1 MESEAGS
8 AGSAKKTT
16 DNETVQKQTTC
27 RLDDNDI
34 EVLREKFPFLKQ
46 LSTNYIKGLTPSELL
61 NMEKA
66 SMKRGEQERFKDAED
81 RLTTNRIDLGIATA
95 KVMAGV
101 DDRWAKL
108 HNGRFLAGAG
118 CSASK
123 LWLTAREVIG
133 VNGYPA
139 ISTYD
144 MAAVGLAGYIT
155 PRGWLEAHNP
165 SSSKMSIRLFN
176 VNNITSN
183 RQLGRTGLY
192 EYDEP
197 EDYSDLGEFQLALRA
212 MRAAISFI
220 MPWNHS
226 VAALE
231 GFLLNSRYCR
241 DDIGNLEKQ
250 AQLLTNFCDFV
261 TRENAS
267 RWRNVEPF
275 INAGEMRSFWNAFFL
290 ARPQSQLTKVK
301 KPDQKTYTRPQG
313 KTTGKANFI
322 DICFHWNRGQCN
334 RAAGACTSKLGT
346 PLRHVCDQKMDRDN
360 PTKRCEGEHQ
370 RCVFHK

>member
-1 MESEAGS
+1 MDFSDDDS
-8 AGSAKKTT
+8 IMDTDPSRKKTT
-16 DNETVQKQTTC
+16 ENLNATFPKQPDITPVQLPHRMDN
-27 RLDDNDI
+27 NDI
-34 EVLREKFPFLKQ
+34 EVLRSKFPFLRE
-46 LSTNYIKGLTPSELL
+46 LSSNYIKGLTPSELL

-66 SMKRGEQERFKDAED
+66 SVKRGEHERLKDAED
-81 RLTTNRIDLGIATA
+81 RLTSNRMDLGISATDV
-95 KVMAGV
+95 KAGT
-101 DDRWAKL
+101 DDRWAIL
-108 HNGRFLAGAG
+108 HDGRFLAGAG

-123 LWLTAREVIG
+123 LWLTARQVVG
-133 VNGYPA
+133 VNGYAA

-183 RQLGRTGLY
+183 RQMSRNCNM

-197 EDYSDLGEFQLALRA
+197 DDYSDLGEFQLALRA
-212 MRAAISFI
+212 MRSAVSFI

-231 GFLLNSRYCR
+231 GYLLNSRYCR
-241 DDIGNLEKQ
+241 DDIGGLEKQ

-290 ARPQSQLTKVK
+290 ARPQSQLSK
-301 KPDQKTYTRPQG
+301 KQG
-313 KTTGKANFI
+313 KNNYSNSKGNSNTKGKSNFI

-334 RAAGACTSKLGT
+334 GPDYQKTCGLEEITPGLG
-346 PLRHVCDQKMDRDN
+346 LAD
-360 PTKRCEGEHQ
+360 
-370 RCVFHK
+370 